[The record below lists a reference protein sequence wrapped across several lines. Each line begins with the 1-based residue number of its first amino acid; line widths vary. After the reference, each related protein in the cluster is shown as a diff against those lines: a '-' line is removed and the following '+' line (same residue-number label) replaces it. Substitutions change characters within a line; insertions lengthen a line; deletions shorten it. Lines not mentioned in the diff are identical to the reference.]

1 MTRSLTMMLALFCA
15 ALTISSA
22 CTAEPASAEVVRY
35 QDLDLSRPG
44 QVRILQQRIERAANA
59 MCLHASGPS
68 PAATVDATCKLEAV
82 RAAREQV
89 AAPQSAGRAAAAE
102 FPSPGRS

>member
-1 MTRSLTMMLALFCA
+1 MTRSLTILLALFCA

-22 CTAEPASAEVVRY
+22 CTAEPASSGVVRY

-44 QVRILQQRIERAANA
+44 DVRILHKRVERAANA

-68 PAATVDATCKLEAV
+68 PAATVDASCKVEAV
-82 RAAREQV
+82 RAARAQV
-89 AAPQSAGRAAAAE
+89 EAPRVERQASAPQL
-102 FPSPGRS
+102 PSPKRS